1 MLWFAPFKQY
11 RPGLVFQ
18 LLTES
23 HSSLL
28 RELPGPVVGE
38 LLAEWEEY
46 DAAVFEEVD
55 TVGSAGFVSV
65 LEKDVVGFASWD
77 PRGMPAVGAIGHN
90 CILPQFRGRGFG
102 EHQVQEILRR
112 FGQGGAEMARVL
124 TDEHPFYAP
133 AVRMYEKCGF
143 QIVERLPG
151 TFFEGYSTL
160 AMELE
165 FPRRSPAYPS
175 S

>member
-77 PRGMPAVGAIGHN
+77 PRGIPAVGAIGHN

-102 EHQVQEILRR
+102 QAQVEEILKR
-112 FGQGGAEMARVL
+112 FGQWNATKARVL

-133 AVRMYEKCGF
+133 AVRMYERCGF
-143 QIVERLPG
+143 QIVEHLPG

-165 FPRRSPAYPS
+165 GPGRSA
-175 S
+175 

>member
-23 HSSLL
+23 HSSLV

-38 LLAEWEEY
+38 LLAEWEGY

-65 LEKDVVGFASWD
+65 REKDVVGFASWD
-77 PRGMPAVGAIGHN
+77 PRGMPDVGLIGHN

-102 EHQVQEILRR
+102 EQQVQEILRR
-112 FGQGGAEMARVL
+112 FAQGAAEMARVL

-133 AVRMYEKCGF
+133 AVRMYERCGF
-143 QIVERLPG
+143 QIVEHLPG

-165 FPRRSPAYPS
+165 SPGR
-175 S
+175 

>member
-18 LLTES
+18 FLTES

-28 RELPGPVVGE
+28 RELPGAVVGE
-38 LLAEWEEY
+38 LLAEWEGY

-65 LEKDVVGFASWD
+65 MEKDVVGFASWD

-102 EHQVQEILRR
+102 EEQVREILRR
-112 FGQGGAEMARVL
+112 FGQGGAVMARAL

-133 AVRMYEKCGF
+133 AVRMYERCGL

-160 AMELE
+160 AMEMD
-165 FPRRSPAYPS
+165 FPSRSG
-175 S
+175 

>member
-112 FGQGGAEMARVL
+112 FGQEGAEMARVL

-133 AVRMYEKCGF
+133 AVRMYERCGF

-160 AMELE
+160 AMEMD
-165 FPRRSPAYPS
+165 FPSRSG
-175 S
+175 